1 MAVMALV
8 KLTMLLLVVLLAT
21 HKVLASCST
30 TLTTHP
36 TSKLRSHLVAFLA
49 TACPHKAR
57 AKGQQARPPKGNPPS
72 TDISL
77 SRRCNLHT
85 CQHPLVFASRPPAG
99 GHWGGGEKDLSAK
112 I

>member
-1 MAVMALV
+1 MLTMAVMALV

-30 TLTTHP
+30 TLTTQL

-57 AKGQQARPPKGNPPS
+57 AKGQQAHHHARPP
-72 TDISL
+72 
-77 SRRCNLHT
+77 RCTLYR
-85 CQHPLVFASRPPAG
+85 V
-99 GHWGGGEKDLSAK
+99 
-112 I
+112 